1 MTEQTKPEETTKS
14 TATPKPHAPSPASFA
29 NKVRVV
35 AAAPTIS
42 YSEEDIKAAKTF
54 GRVDEN
60 GTVYVR
66 DNDAEREVGQYSTGT
81 PEEGLTFYIHRY
93 LDLKIKLDL
102 FAKRLESS
110 NVKVK
115 EIDETLATLQTELEN
130 PAAVG
135 NLASLRARHA
145 ELKTKSDEKKE
156 AIAKARK
163 EALEKALKDRSN
175 IVERA
180 EALVAKM
187 DNSTNWREMND
198 KLRSLFEEWQEHQR
212 TTIHLNKSDADA
224 LWQRFSKT
232 RSTFTQARNSWVKER
247 EHVRNNAKQL
257 KEAIIVEAES
267 LKDSTDWRE
276 TSMKFNALMDRWKKA
291 GNAGRQHDDAL
302 WTKFR
307 EAADAFYHARQDDRE
322 KTNAGEHE
330 NLAKK
335 EALLVK
341 AEALLPVENEEAAKK
356 ARKAL
361 SEIQE
366 EWDAIGFVPREDM
379 RRIESRLNDV
389 DKKIKAVEEA
399 AWREADPEA
408 NARKSSFA
416 LQLES
421 QLKELDEAIAK
432 EKDKNRKAKLEA
444 EKATKEQ
451 WLNAVK

>member
-1 MTEQTKPEETTKS
+1 MTEQTKPEETIQS
-14 TATPKPHAPSPASFA
+14 NATPKPHVPSPASFA
-29 NKVRVV
+29 HKARVV
-35 AAAPTIS
+35 AQAPTIS
-42 YSEEDIKAAKTF
+42 YSEEDIKVAKSF

-66 DNDAEREVGQYSTGT
+66 ENGAEREVGQYSTGT
-81 PEEGLTFYIHRY
+81 PEEALTFYIHRY

-110 NVKVK
+110 NVKAK
-115 EIDETLATLQTELEN
+115 EIDETLHALQTELEN
-130 PAAVG
+130 PTAVG
-135 NLASLRARHA
+135 DLAALRARHA
-145 ELKTKSDEKKE
+145 ELKAKGDEKKE
-156 AIAKARK
+156 ALAKARK
-163 EALEKALKDRSN
+163 EALEKALKERAN

-180 EALVAKM
+180 EALVAHM
-187 DNSTNWREMND
+187 SESTNWRELND
-198 KLRSLFEEWQEHQR
+198 KLRALFDEWQEHQR
-212 TTIHLNKSDADA
+212 TTIHLNKADADA
-224 LWQRFSKT
+224 LWQRFSKA
-232 RSTFTQARNSWVKER
+232 RSAFSQARNSWVKER

-257 KEAIIVEAES
+257 KEAIIAEAEA
-267 LKDSTDWRE
+267 LKSSTDWRE

-307 EAADAFYHARQDDRE
+307 EAADAFYHARQADRE
-322 KTNAGEHE
+322 KMNAGEHE

-335 EALLVK
+335 EALLAK

-361 SEIQE
+361 SAIQE
-366 EWDAIGFVPREDM
+366 EWDAIGYVPREDM
-379 RRIESRLNDV
+379 RRIETRLNDV

-399 AWREADPEA
+399 AWRDADPEA

-416 LQLES
+416 S
-421 QLKELDEAIAK
+421 QLQAQLDELDAAIAK
-432 EKDKNRKAKLEA
+432 ESDAKRKAKLEA

-451 WLNAVK
+451 WLNAIK

>member
-1 MTEQTKPEETTKS
+1 MTEQTKPEETIQS
-14 TATPKPHAPSPASFA
+14 NATPKPHVPSPASFA
-29 NKVRVV
+29 HKARVV
-35 AAAPTIS
+35 AQAPTIS
-42 YSEEDIKAAKTF
+42 YSEEDIKSAQNF

-66 DNDAEREVGQYSTGT
+66 ENGAEREVGQYSTGT
-81 PEEGLTFYIHRY
+81 PEEALTFYIHRY

-110 NVKVK
+110 NVKAK
-115 EIDETLATLQTELEN
+115 EIDETLHALQTELEN

-135 NLASLRARHA
+135 DLAALRARHA
-145 ELKTKSDEKKE
+145 ELKAKGDEKKE
-156 AIAKARK
+156 ALAKARK
-163 EALEKALKDRSN
+163 EALEKALKERAN

-180 EALVAKM
+180 EALVAHM
-187 DNSTNWREMND
+187 SESTNWRELND
-198 KLRSLFEEWQEHQR
+198 KLRALFDEWQEHQR
-212 TTIHLNKSDADA
+212 TTIHLNKADADA
-224 LWQRFSKT
+224 LWQRFSKA
-232 RSTFTQARNSWVKER
+232 RSAFSQARNSWVKER

-257 KEAIIVEAES
+257 KEAIIAEAEA
-267 LKDSTDWRE
+267 LKSSTDWRE

-307 EAADAFYHARQDDRE
+307 EAADAFYHARQADRE
-322 KTNAGEHE
+322 KMNAGEHE

-335 EALLVK
+335 EALLAK

-361 SEIQE
+361 SAIQE
-366 EWDAIGFVPREDM
+366 EWDAIGYVPREDM
-379 RRIESRLNDV
+379 RRIETRLNDV

-399 AWREADPEA
+399 AWRDADPEA

-416 LQLES
+416 S
-421 QLKELDEAIAK
+421 QLQTQLDELDAAIAK
-432 EKDKNRKAKLEA
+432 ESDAKRKAKLEA

-451 WLNAVK
+451 WLNAIK

>member
-1 MTEQTKPEETTKS
+1 MTEQTKPEENTQSTT
-14 TATPKPHAPSPASFA
+14 TPKPHAPSPASFA
-29 NKVRVV
+29 HKARVV
-35 AAAPTIS
+35 AQAPTIS

-54 GRVDEN
+54 GRVDES
-60 GTVYVR
+60 GTVYVKE
-66 DNDAEREVGQYSTGT
+66 DGAEREVGQYSTGT
-81 PEEGLTFYIHRY
+81 PEEALTFYIHRY

-110 NVKVK
+110 NVKAK
-115 EIDETLATLQTELEN
+115 EIDETLNALQAELDN

-135 NLASLRARHA
+135 DIAALRARHA
-145 ELKTKSDEKKE
+145 ELKAKGEEKKE
-156 AIAKARK
+156 AMSQARK
-163 EALEKALKDRSN
+163 EALEKALKERAA

-180 EALVAKM
+180 EALIANM
-187 DNSTNWREMND
+187 GDSTNWRELND
-198 KLRSLFEEWQEHQR
+198 KLRALFDEWQEHQR
-212 TTIHLNKSDADA
+212 TTIHLNKTDADA
-224 LWQRFSKT
+224 LWQRFSKA
-232 RSTFTQARNSWVKER
+232 RSTFTQARNAWVKER

-257 KEAIIVEAES
+257 KEAIIAEAET

-307 EAADAFYHARQDDRE
+307 EAADAFYHARQADRE
-322 KTNAGEHE
+322 KLNAGEQE
-330 NLAKK
+330 NLSKK

-356 ARKAL
+356 ARQAL
-361 SEIQE
+361 SQIQE
-366 EWDAIGFVPREDM
+366 EWDAIGFIPREDM
-379 RRIESRLNDV
+379 RRIESRLNEV

-399 AWREADPEA
+399 AWRDEDPEA

-416 LQLES
+416 LQLQA
-421 QLKELDEAIAK
+421 QLEDLDAAIAK
-432 EKDKNRKAKLEA
+432 ETDKNRKAKLQA

-451 WLNAVK
+451 WLNAIK

>member
-1 MTEQTKPEETTKS
+1 MTEQTKPEETTKTT
-14 TATPKPHAPSPASFA
+14 TAPKPVAPSPASFA
-29 NKVRVV
+29 HKTRVV
-35 AAAPTIS
+35 AQAPTIS

-60 GTVYVR
+60 GTVYVTE
-66 DNDAEREVGQYSTGT
+66 NGAEREVGQYSTGT
-81 PEEGLTFYIHRY
+81 PEEALTFYIHRY

-102 FAKRLESS
+102 FAKRLEAS
-110 NVKVK
+110 NVKAK
-115 EIDETLATLQTELEN
+115 EIDETLNTLKAELEN

-135 NLASLRARHA
+135 DIAALRARHA
-145 ELKTKSDEKKE
+145 ELTAKGNEKKE

-163 EALEKALKDRSN
+163 EALEKALKERTN

-180 EALVAKM
+180 ESLVAQM
-187 DNSTNWREMND
+187 NESTNWRELND
-198 KLRSLFEEWQEHQR
+198 KLRALFDEWQEHQR

-224 LWQRFSKT
+224 LWQRFSKA
-232 RSTFTQARNSWVKER
+232 RSAFSQARNSWVKER
-247 EHVRNNAKQL
+247 EHVRNTAKQL
-257 KEAIIVEAES
+257 KEAIIAEAES
-267 LKDSTDWRE
+267 LKDSKDWRE

-302 WTKFR
+302 WAKFR
-307 EAADAFYHARQDDRE
+307 EAADAFYHARQNDRE
-322 KTNAGEHE
+322 KVNAGEHE

-361 SEIQE
+361 SQIQE

-379 RRIESRLNDV
+379 RRIEARLNDV
-389 DKKIKAVEEA
+389 DKKIKAVEDA

-416 LQLES
+416 LQLEA
-421 QLKELDEAIAK
+421 QLEELNAAIAK
-432 EKDKNRKAKLEA
+432 ETDNKRKAKLEA

>member
-1 MTEQTKPEETTKS
+1 MTEQTKPEETIQS
-14 TATPKPHAPSPASFA
+14 NATPKPHVPSPASFA
-29 NKVRVV
+29 HKARVV
-35 AAAPTIS
+35 AQAPTIS
-42 YSEEDIKAAKTF
+42 YSEEDIKSAQNF

-66 DNDAEREVGQYSTGT
+66 ENGAEREVGQYSTGT
-81 PEEGLTFYIHRY
+81 PEEALTFYIHRY

-110 NVKVK
+110 NVKAK
-115 EIDETLATLQTELEN
+115 EIDETLHALQTELEN

-135 NLASLRARHA
+135 DLAALRARHA
-145 ELKTKSDEKKE
+145 ELKAKGDEKKE
-156 AIAKARK
+156 ALAKARK
-163 EALEKALKDRSN
+163 EALEKALKERAN

-180 EALVAKM
+180 EALVAHM
-187 DNSTNWREMND
+187 SESTNWRELND
-198 KLRSLFEEWQEHQR
+198 KLRALFDEWQEHQR
-212 TTIHLNKSDADA
+212 TTIHLNKADADA
-224 LWQRFSKT
+224 LWQRFSKA
-232 RSTFTQARNSWVKER
+232 RSAFSQARNSWVKER

-257 KEAIIVEAES
+257 KEAIIAEAEA
-267 LKDSTDWRE
+267 LKSSTDWRE

-307 EAADAFYHARQDDRE
+307 EAADAFYHARQADRE
-322 KTNAGEHE
+322 KMNAGEHE

-335 EALLVK
+335 EALLAK

-361 SEIQE
+361 SAIQE
-366 EWDAIGFVPREDM
+366 EWDAIGYVPREDM
-379 RRIESRLNDV
+379 RRIETRLNDV

-399 AWREADPEA
+399 AWRDADPEA

-416 LQLES
+416 S
-421 QLKELDEAIAK
+421 QLQAQLDELDAAIAK
-432 EKDKNRKAKLEA
+432 ESDAKRKAKLEA

-451 WLNAVK
+451 WLNAIK

>member
-1 MTEQTKPEETTKS
+1 MTEQTKPEETIQS
-14 TATPKPHAPSPASFA
+14 NATPKPHVPSPASFA
-29 NKVRVV
+29 HKTRVV
-35 AAAPTIS
+35 AQAPTIS
-42 YSEEDIKAAKTF
+42 YSEEDIKSAQNF

-66 DNDAEREVGQYSTGT
+66 ENGAEREVGQYSTGT
-81 PEEGLTFYIHRY
+81 PEEALTFYIHRY

-110 NVKVK
+110 NVKAK
-115 EIDETLATLQTELEN
+115 EIDETLHALQTELEN

-135 NLASLRARHA
+135 DLAALRARHA
-145 ELKTKSDEKKE
+145 ELKAKGDEKKE
-156 AIAKARK
+156 ALAKARK
-163 EALEKALKDRSN
+163 EALEKALKERAN

-180 EALVAKM
+180 EALVAHM
-187 DNSTNWREMND
+187 SESTNWRELND
-198 KLRSLFEEWQEHQR
+198 KLRALFDEWQEHQR
-212 TTIHLNKSDADA
+212 TTIHLNKADADA
-224 LWQRFSKT
+224 LWQRFSKA
-232 RSTFTQARNSWVKER
+232 RSAFSQARNSWVKER

-257 KEAIIVEAES
+257 KEAIIAEAEA
-267 LKDSTDWRE
+267 LKSSTDWRE

-307 EAADAFYHARQDDRE
+307 EAADAFYHARQADRE
-322 KTNAGEHE
+322 KMNAGEHE

-335 EALLVK
+335 EALLAK

-361 SEIQE
+361 SAIQE
-366 EWDAIGFVPREDM
+366 EWDAIGYVPREDM
-379 RRIESRLNDV
+379 RRIETRLNDV

-399 AWREADPEA
+399 AWRDADPEA

-416 LQLES
+416 S
-421 QLKELDEAIAK
+421 QLQAQLDELDAAIAK
-432 EKDKNRKAKLEA
+432 ESDAKRKAKLEA

-451 WLNAVK
+451 WLNAIK

>member
-1 MTEQTKPEETTKS
+1 MTEQTKPEETIQS
-14 TATPKPHAPSPASFA
+14 NATPKPHVPSPASFA
-29 NKVRVV
+29 HKARVI
-35 AAAPTIS
+35 AQAPTIS
-42 YSEEDIKAAKTF
+42 YSEEDIKSAQNF

-66 DNDAEREVGQYSTGT
+66 ENGAEREVGQYSTGT
-81 PEEGLTFYIHRY
+81 PEEALTFYIHRY

-110 NVKVK
+110 NVKAK
-115 EIDETLATLQTELEN
+115 EIDETLHALQTELEN

-135 NLASLRARHA
+135 DLAALRARHA
-145 ELKTKSDEKKE
+145 ELKAKGDEKKE
-156 AIAKARK
+156 ALAKARK
-163 EALEKALKDRSN
+163 EALEKALKERAN

-180 EALVAKM
+180 EALVAHM
-187 DNSTNWREMND
+187 SESTNWRELND
-198 KLRSLFEEWQEHQR
+198 KLRALFDEWQEHQR
-212 TTIHLNKSDADA
+212 TTIHLNKADADA
-224 LWQRFSKT
+224 LWQRFSKA
-232 RSTFTQARNSWVKER
+232 RSAFSQARNSWVKER

-257 KEAIIVEAES
+257 KEAIIAEAEA
-267 LKDSTDWRE
+267 LKSSTDWRE

-307 EAADAFYHARQDDRE
+307 EAADAFYHARQADRE
-322 KTNAGEHE
+322 KMNAGEHE

-335 EALLVK
+335 EALLAK

-361 SEIQE
+361 SAIQE
-366 EWDAIGFVPREDM
+366 EWDAIGYVPREDM
-379 RRIESRLNDV
+379 RRIETRLNDV

-399 AWREADPEA
+399 AWRDADPEA

-416 LQLES
+416 S
-421 QLKELDEAIAK
+421 QLQAQLDELDAAIAK
-432 EKDKNRKAKLEA
+432 ESDAKRKAKLEA

-451 WLNAVK
+451 WLNAIK